1 MDKRSRKTQD
11 AIARAFK
18 ELVEEK
24 GGISKVSVRDI
35 ASRANIS
42 RSTFYSHYNDIDDL
56 TEAMKE
62 KIASDI
68 SQIIQEHSLRQDS
81 ATSAKSSIELLFSD
95 ILNYLVHQ
103 DFLTREIILNS
114 KNNGITDS
122 LSSSI
127 STLLR
132 ERTKQQGKIVD
143 NPLIH
148 DASLFLVYGCAGMIK
163 DWFQNRSASSPEKT
177 AAKMAE
183 VVDSIVTFY
192 EAKKS

>member
-62 KIASDI
+62 NIASDI
-68 SQIIQEHSLRQDS
+68 SRIIREHSSQEDNT
-81 ATSAKSSIELLFSD
+81 TSAKGSIELLFSN
-95 ILNYLVHQ
+95 ILQFLVHQ

-122 LSSSI
+122 LSESI
-127 STLLR
+127 SGLLR
-132 ERTKQQGKIVD
+132 ERAQQQGTMVD
-143 NPLIH
+143 NTLIH

-163 DWFQNRSASSPEKT
+163 DWFQNRSSANPEST
-177 AAKMAE
+177 AKKMAD
-183 VVDSIVTFY
+183 VVDSIVNHY
-192 EAKKS
+192 EGKNS